1 MLTGQRRIEDQFVY
15 GIARPTGG
23 HRAVNFRLNAPYV
36 QMYGIVKRFPGVLAC
51 DNVDFD
57 VRRGELHALL
67 GENGA
72 GKSTLMRILYGLYQP
87 EEGRI
92 LRDGAEVT
100 IHSPTDAI
108 RQGIGMIHQHFM
120 LVDTL
125 TVTENVALGLK
136 SSREPLL
143 DLDRVE
149 AGIRELSEA
158 YGLQI
163 DPRAPVWTLSVGERQ
178 RVEIM
183 KALYRGAALLILDE
197 PTAVLT
203 PQEVDELFVT
213 LGYMKENGYSLV
225 LISHKLQEILAI
237 SDRVSVLRSGRLV
250 GTVPTEEMTRQAL
263 ARMMV
268 GRDVLLERTREDD
281 QDAGEVRLRLED
293 VKAHDVTGQPA
304 LRGVSLSVQA
314 GEILGVAGISGNGQR
329 ELAEVIAGLRPIGG
343 GSVEMNGMP
352 ITDWTTARRTEGG
365 LAYIPEERM
374 HDGIVRDFA
383 VSENLVLQEHTS
395 DKFSNGIFLAF
406 DYIARYSRQMVQDFY
421 IKTPDIRTMTRNLS
435 GGNIQRLILARE
447 LSRRPKV
454 LVAAQPTRG
463 IDIGAIEYIYQQ
475 LLEQRDK
482 GMATLLISEDLDEL
496 LALCD
501 RIAVIYEGQ
510 IMDVLDRDE
519 TTAEELGLLMA
530 GVPPEM
536 QGTQQEGQRA
546 RPEEQGAQQEGQ

>member
-15 GIARPTGG
+15 GISRPTGG

-36 QMYGIVKRFPGVLAC
+36 QMYGIVKRFPGVMAC
-51 DNVDFD
+51 DHVDFD

-183 KALYRGAALLILDE
+183 KALYRGAAMLILDE

-225 LISHKLQEILAI
+225 LISHKLQEVLAI
-237 SDRVSVLRSGRLV
+237 SDRITVLRAGRLV
-250 GTVPTEEMTRQAL
+250 GTVPTEDMTRQAL

-268 GRDVLLERTREDD
+268 GRDVMLERTREEDL
-281 QDAGEVRLRLED
+281 DAGEVRLRLED

-314 GEILGVAGISGNGQR
+314 GEILGIAGISGNGQR
-329 ELAEVIAGLRPIGG
+329 ELAEVIAGLRPISGG
-343 GSVEMNGMP
+343 NVEIDGIP
-352 ITDWTTARRTEGG
+352 ITDWSTARRTEGG

-374 HDGIVRDFA
+374 HDGVVRDFA

-406 DYIARYSRQMVQDFY
+406 DYIARYSRQMIQDFY

-501 RIAVIYEGQ
+501 RIAVIYEGL
-510 IMDVLDRDE
+510 IMDVLDRDS
-519 TTAEELGLLMA
+519 TSAQELGLLMA
-530 GVPPEM
+530 GVHSEK
-536 QGTQQEGQRA
+536 QGAQL
-546 RPEEQGAQQEGQ
+546 EEQGAQPDIQ

>member
-1 MLTGQRRIEDQFVY
+1 MGTGQRKFEDQIVY
-15 GIARPTGG
+15 GIASPTGG

-36 QMYGIVKRFPGVLAC
+36 QMYGIVKRFPGVMAC
-51 DNVDFD
+51 DHVDFD

-143 DLDRVE
+143 DLGRVE

-163 DPRAPVWTLSVGERQ
+163 DPQAPVWTLSVGERQ

-183 KALYRGAALLILDE
+183 KALYRGAAMLILDE

-237 SDRVSVLRSGRLV
+237 SDRITVLREGRLV
-250 GTVPTEEMTRQAL
+250 GTVPTEEMTRQEL

-268 GRDVLLERTREDD
+268 GRDVMLERTRDD
-281 QDAGEVRLRLED
+281 EIDAGEVRLRLED
-293 VKAHDVTGQPA
+293 VRAHDVTGQPA
-304 LRGVSLSVQA
+304 LRGVSLSVQS

-329 ELAEVIAGLRPIGG
+329 ELAEVIAGLRPISG
-343 GSVEMNGMP
+343 GSVEMDGVP
-352 ITDWTTARRTEGG
+352 ITDWTTARRTESG

-395 DKFSNGIFLAF
+395 EKFSNGIFLAF
-406 DYIARYSRQMVQDFY
+406 DYIARYSRQMIQDFY

-447 LSRRPKV
+447 LSRRPTV

-510 IMDVLDRDE
+510 IMDILDRNE

-530 GVPPEM
+530 GVHSEK
-536 QGTQQEGQRA
+536 Q
-546 RPEEQGAQQEGQ
+546 